1 MHIMEKRRAM
11 VIGSGLV
18 GSLWSVY
25 LNKAGYKVSVFERR
39 KDMRLEKIS
48 AGKSINLAMSYRG
61 WKALDAVGVG
71 DDIREIAIP
80 MWGRTMHHEDG
91 STSYQAYGREDQC
104 IYSVSRGDINR
115 KLMSIAENKGNAK
128 IHFNMECI
136 EVDMKAGR
144 ATFQNTVTDEI
155 ITAEADLIFAADGA
169 YSAAR
174 YKGLQRTDRFDYSQQ
189 YIPDG
194 YKEILLPANPDGSY
208 KLEKETLHIWPRGR
222 FMMIALP
229 NFDGSFTC
237 TLFMPFENHE
247 FCFDNL
253 KTDDDVTHFFKNVFP
268 DFYEL
273 MPNIHEVWHEHPLSS
288 LAIIRC
294 YPWTKDRLVLLG
306 DAAHAT
312 VPFYGQGMNCGFED
326 CFVLNECMQQYP
338 NDPEKAFDAYQK
350 LRKPNA
356 DAMQDL
362 SLENYIV
369 MRDLVADPDFLL
381 LKKVEARINAL
392 YPDKYF
398 PKYSMVSFSDIPY
411 HVALTKGT
419 EQEKMIKSL
428 IQDKNIN
435 ANTSIEVIDA
445 IISDFMRGQL

>member
-1 MHIMEKRRAM
+1 MAQKKAM

-25 LNKAGYKVSVFERR
+25 LNKAGYDVEVYERR
-39 KDMRLEKIS
+39 KDMRLEQIS

-61 WKALDAVGVG
+61 WKALDTVGVG
-71 DDIREIAIP
+71 DAIREIAIP
-80 MWGRTMHHEDG
+80 MWGRTMHHLDG

-104 IYSVSRGDINR
+104 IYSVSRGEINS
-115 KLMSIAENKGNAK
+115 KLMSISESHGEAK

-136 EVDMKAGR
+136 DVDMQAGKAIFKHTTTGE
-144 ATFQNTVTDEI
+144 T

-169 YSAAR
+169 FSAAR
-174 YKGLQRTDRFDYSQQ
+174 YRGLQRTDRFNFSQN

-208 KLEKETLHIWPRGR
+208 KLEKETLHIWPRER
-222 FMMIALP
+222 FMLIALP

-237 TLFMPFENHE
+237 TLFMPYDDHE
-247 FCFDNL
+247 FCFNNL
-253 KTDDDVTHFFKNVFP
+253 KTDADVTQFFKTVFP
-268 DFYEL
+268 DFYEM
-273 MPNIHEVWHEHPLSS
+273 MPNIHEVWHDYPLAS

-294 YPWTKDRLVLLG
+294 YPWSKDKLVLLG

-326 CFVLNECMQQYP
+326 CFVLNECMQQFP
-338 NDPEKAFDAYQK
+338 DNPEAAFDAYQK
-350 LRKPNA
+350 KRKPDG
-356 DAMQDL
+356 DAMQEL

-392 YPDKYF
+392 YPEKYF

-411 HVALTKGT
+411 STALSKGT
-419 EQEKMIKSL
+419 EQENMIKKL
-428 IQDKNIN
+428 IKENQITDETQIQ
-435 ANTSIEVIDA
+435 EIDA
-445 IISDFMRGQL
+445 VITEFMSQTV

>member
-1 MHIMEKRRAM
+1 MAQKKAM

-25 LNKAGYKVSVFERR
+25 LNKAGYEVEVYERR

-80 MWGRTMHHEDG
+80 MWGRTMHHLDG
-91 STSYQAYGREDQC
+91 SISYQPYGREDQA
-104 IYSVSRGDINR
+104 IYSVSRGEINS
-115 KLMSIAENKGNAK
+115 KLMTISETKGNAT

-136 EVDMKAGR
+136 EVDMKAGK
-144 ATFQNTVTDEI
+144 ATFQNTVTSEV

-169 YSAAR
+169 FSAAR
-174 YKGLQRTDRFDYSQQ
+174 YRGMQRSDRFNFSQN

-208 KLEKETLHIWPRGR
+208 KLEKETLHIWPRER
-222 FMMIALP
+222 FMLIALP

-237 TLFMPFENHE
+237 TLFMPYEDHE
-247 FCFDNL
+247 FCFNNL
-253 KTDDDVTHFFKNVFP
+253 KTDEDITNFFKTVFP
-268 DFYEL
+268 DFYD
-273 MPNIHEVWHEHPLSS
+273 MVPNIHEIWHEYPLSS

-294 YPWTKDRLVLLG
+294 YPWTKDKLVLLG

-326 CFVLNECMQQYP
+326 CFVLNECMEQYP
-338 NDPEKAFDAYQK
+338 NDPELAFDAYQK
-350 LRKPNA
+350 SRKPNG
-356 DAMQDL
+356 DAMQEL

-411 HVALTKGT
+411 HTALTKGT
-419 EQEKMIKSL
+419 EQENMIKGL
-428 IQDKNIN
+428 IADKNIT
-435 ANTSIEVIDA
+435 AATEVQEIDT
-445 IISDFMRGQL
+445 IITEFMG

>member
-1 MHIMEKRRAM
+1 MAQKKAM
-11 VIGSGLV
+11 IIGSGLV

-25 LNKAGYKVSVFERR
+25 LNQSGFDVEVYERR
-39 KDMRLEKIS
+39 KDMRLTQIS

-71 DDIREIAIP
+71 DEIREIAIP
-80 MWGRTMHHEDG
+80 MWGRTMHHVDG
-91 STSYQAYGREDQC
+91 STSYQPYGREDQC
-104 IYSVSRGDINR
+104 IYSVSRGDINA
-115 KLMSIAENKGNAK
+115 KLMTIAEDKGDAK
-128 IHFNMECI
+128 IHFNMECVD
-136 EVDMKAGR
+136 VDMNAGK
-144 ATFQNTVTDEI
+144 ATFQNTVTGELVH
-155 ITAEADLIFAADGA
+155 AEADLIFAADGSF
-169 YSAAR
+169 SAAR
-174 YKGLQRTDRFDYSQQ
+174 YKGMQRTDRFNFSQN

-208 KLEKETLHIWPRGR
+208 KLEKETLHIWPRER

-229 NFDGSFTC
+229 NFDGSYTC
-237 TLFMPFENHE
+237 TLFMPFDDHE
-247 FCFDNL
+247 FCFENL
-253 KTDDDVTHFFKNVFP
+253 KTDADVTHFFKTVFP

-273 MPNIHEVWHEHPLSS
+273 MPNVAEVWHDHPLSS

-294 YPWTKDRLVLLG
+294 YPWTKDKLVLMG

-326 CFVLNECMQQYP
+326 CFELDACMKQHP
-338 NDPEKAFDAYQK
+338 NDYKAAFDAYQK
-350 LRKPNA
+350 SRKPNG

-381 LKKVEARINAL
+381 LKKVESRINAL
-392 YPDKYF
+392 YPEQYF

-411 HVALTKGT
+411 HTALTKGT
-419 EQEKMIKSL
+419 EQENMIKNL
-428 IQDKNIN
+428 IEEKCITSE
-435 ANTSIEVIDA
+435 TSIENIDA
-445 IISDFMRGQL
+445 LVSAYMTR

>member
-1 MHIMEKRRAM
+1 MAQKKAM

-25 LNKAGYKVSVFERR
+25 LNKAGYEVEVYERR

-80 MWGRTMHHEDG
+80 MWGRTMHHLDG
-91 STSYQAYGREDQC
+91 SISYQPYGREDQA
-104 IYSVSRGDINR
+104 IYSVSRGEINS
-115 KLMSIAENKGNAK
+115 KLMTISETKGNAT

-136 EVDMKAGR
+136 EVDMKAGK
-144 ATFQNTVTDEI
+144 ATFQNTVTSEV

-169 YSAAR
+169 FSAAR
-174 YKGLQRTDRFDYSQQ
+174 YRGMQRSDRFNFSQN

-208 KLEKETLHIWPRGR
+208 KLEKETLHIWPRER
-222 FMMIALP
+222 FMLIALP

-237 TLFMPFENHE
+237 TLFMPYEDHE
-247 FCFDNL
+247 FCFNNL
-253 KTDDDVTHFFKNVFP
+253 KTDEDITNFFKTVFP
-268 DFYEL
+268 DFYD
-273 MPNIHEVWHEHPLSS
+273 MVPNIHEIWHEYPLSS

-294 YPWTKDRLVLLG
+294 YPWTKDKLVLLG

-326 CFVLNECMQQYP
+326 CFVLNECMEQYP
-338 NDPEKAFDAYQK
+338 NDPELAFDAYQK
-350 LRKPNA
+350 SRKPNG
-356 DAMQDL
+356 DAMQEL

-411 HVALTKGT
+411 HTALTKGT
-419 EQEKMIKSL
+419 EQENMIKGL
-428 IQDKNIN
+428 IADKNIT
-435 ANTSIEVIDA
+435 AATEVQEIDA
-445 IISDFMRGQL
+445 IITEFMG

>member
-1 MHIMEKRRAM
+1 MSQKKAM

-25 LNKAGYKVSVFERR
+25 LNKAGYQVEVYERR

-61 WKALDAVGVG
+61 WKALDKVGVG
-71 DDIREIAIP
+71 NDIREIAIP
-80 MWGRTMHHEDG
+80 MWGRTMHHVDG
-91 STSYQAYGREDQC
+91 STSYQAYGREDQA
-104 IYSVSRGDINR
+104 IYSVSRGDINA
-115 KLMSIAENKGNAK
+115 KLMTISETKGDAT

-136 EVDMKAGR
+136 DVDMKAGK
-144 ATFQNTVTDEI
+144 ATFQNTVTGELVH
-155 ITAEADLIFAADGA
+155 AEADLIFAADGA
-169 YSAAR
+169 FSAAR
-174 YKGLQRTDRFDYSQQ
+174 YKGLQRTDRFNFSQN

-208 KLEKETLHIWPRGR
+208 KLDKETLHIWPRER
-222 FMMIALP
+222 FMLIALP

-237 TLFMPFENHE
+237 TLFMPYDDHE
-247 FCFDNL
+247 FCFNNL
-253 KTDDDVTHFFKNVFP
+253 KTDEDVTNFFKTVFP
-268 DFYEL
+268 DFYD
-273 MPNIHEVWHEHPLSS
+273 MVPNIHEIWHEYPLSS

-294 YPWTKDRLVLLG
+294 YPWTKDKLVLLG

-326 CFVLNECMQQYP
+326 CFVLNECMEQFP
-338 NDPEKAFDAYQK
+338 NDTMQAFDAYQRS
-350 LRKPNA
+350 RKPNG
-356 DAMQDL
+356 DAMQEL

-411 HVALTKGT
+411 HTALTKGT
-419 EQEKMIKSL
+419 EQENMIKGL
-428 IQDKNIN
+428 IEDRNIT
-435 ANTSIEVIDA
+435 AHTEVAEIDT
-445 IISDFMRGQL
+445 IITEFMGQPA